1 MIAVRKMSLRD
12 AMHGIFVKMGMP
24 ALSTRDTGLRRAYLE
39 SVLEDER
46 CVGDDAV
53 QRGVVSDELLQLLCL
68 GGDDVV
74 QLPAFSSQFTC
85 LVASQTCVY
94 IAGTQRHL
102 ATLLKVTAAKC

>member
-1 MIAVRKMSLRD
+1 
-12 AMHGIFVKMGMP
+12 MP
-24 ALSTRDTGLRRAYLE
+24 AISTRDTSLQRAYLE

-74 QLPAFSSQFTC
+74 QLRSFSSQFTC

-102 ATLLKVTAAKC
+102 ANTVESNGSEILTSAISLPAALREAQSAGI